1 MMNKA
6 GLEWFGPP
14 ERNTLRPLCVV
25 LLKTEEL
32 ELSPACVRV
41 CSPERLWCTASA
53 SLLYL
58 KGGVYMAAGTPTGG
72 PSDVV

>member
-1 MMNKA
+1 MNTKD
-6 GLEWFGPP
+6 LEWFGLP

-25 LLKTEEL
+25 LPYFE
-32 ELSPACVRV
+32 RV
-41 CSPERLWCTASA
+41 CECLGEPVCDLGSLSCTASA

-58 KGGVYMAAGTPTGG
+58 KGGAYMAAGTPTGG